1 MEHRSVGIY
10 CFDLK
15 DGKTPESRLQEA
27 VKDWIRTAES
37 PEWGLLAAESD
48 GTIIRSSRGKPYLR
62 GCPGLGLSITHSG
75 PFCVSALWRRESWG
89 LICRSM

>member
-15 DGKTPESRLQEA
+15 DGKTPESRLKEA
-27 VKDWIRTAES
+27 VKDWRQKVMGRLFVAAGESRISGAVPDWVCPSPTA
-37 PEWGLLAAESD
+37 A
-48 GTIIRSSRGKPYLR
+48 
-62 GCPGLGLSITHSG
+62 LSG
-75 PFCVSALWRRESWG
+75 SALWRRESWG

>member
-62 GCPGLGLSITHSG
+62 VVPDWVSPSPTAALSG
-75 PFCVSALWRRESWG
+75 SALWRRESWG